1 MVKTPEEYFAEQ
13 SLEASPDISAALSPA
28 EQAFVQKYLGSDALR
43 NLPRLEPE
51 QMTPDVGPATEAD
64 GRSPGDAAQNL
75 RARLAEMEQLQMVSF
90 YVRGQIYLLPVVVI
104 VEVLRYMPLTRLP
117 MAPRFMAGVINLRGK
132 VTPLLHLDALLTT
145 ERLVRYNA
153 QSCIIICGA
162 ADMQLGL
169 IFDKLHTMYLVDRNR
184 ISWNVETYLGA
195 GAEFLCGMA
204 DINDHLYAIV
214 DPGLIVNKL
223 LEE

>member
-51 QMTPDVGPATEAD
+51 QMTPGVGPATEAD
-64 GRSPGDAAQNL
+64 DRPPDDAAQNL

-145 ERLVRYNA
+145 ERLVR
-153 QSCIIICGA
+153 
-162 ADMQLGL
+162 
-169 IFDKLHTMYLVDRNR
+169 
-184 ISWNVETYLGA
+184 
-195 GAEFLCGMA
+195 
-204 DINDHLYAIV
+204 
-214 DPGLIVNKL
+214 
-223 LEE
+223 